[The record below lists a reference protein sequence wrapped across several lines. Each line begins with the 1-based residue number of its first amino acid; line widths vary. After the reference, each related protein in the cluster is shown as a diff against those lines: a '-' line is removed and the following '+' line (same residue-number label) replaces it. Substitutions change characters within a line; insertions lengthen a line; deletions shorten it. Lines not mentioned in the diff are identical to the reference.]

1 MILDDFRNFI
11 VQNEIATEEII
22 KYDYDSSKGE
32 DVLLLTLY
40 DTVPCD
46 LALRSSVSIVFKFND
61 LRQVREDCF
70 VLYSLLFPQDY
81 FQKAIKI
88 NGKIMHLKLN
98 KGPLY
103 SGLDQ
108 SKRHNYMLDI
118 TVTYE
123 R

>member
-1 MILDDFRNFI
+1 MILDDLKNFI
-11 VQNEIATEEII
+11 VQNEIAPEEMI
-22 KYDYDSSKGE
+22 KYDYDSSIGD

-46 LALRSSVSIVFKFND
+46 LALRSSVKVVFKFKD
-61 LRQVREDCF
+61 LRHVREDCF
-70 VLYSLLFPQDY
+70 ILYSLFFPEDC
-81 FQKAIKI
+81 FQKAITI
-88 NGKIMHLKLN
+88 NGKTMHLKLN
-98 KGPLY
+98 QGPLY

-108 SKRHNYMLDI
+108 SKRHNYLLDI

>member
-1 MILDDFRNFI
+1 MILDDLRSFI
-11 VQNEIATEEII
+11 VQNEIATEDII
-22 KYDYDSSKGE
+22 KYDFDSSDGD

-40 DTVPCD
+40 DNMPCD
-46 LALRSSVSIVFKFND
+46 LALRSSVSVVFKFHD

-70 VLYSLLFPQDY
+70 ILYSLLFPEDG

-88 NGKIMHLKLN
+88 NGKTMHLKLN

-103 SGLDQ
+103 SGFDQ
-108 SKRHNYMLDI
+108 SKRHNYVLDI
-118 TVTYE
+118 TITYE

>member
-1 MILDDFRNFI
+1 MILDDFKNFI
-11 VQNEIATEEII
+11 VQNEIATEKII
-22 KYDYDSSKGE
+22 KYDFDSSSGD

-46 LALRSSVSIVFKFND
+46 LALRSSISFVFKFND

-70 VLYSLLFPQDY
+70 ILYTLLFPQDS

-88 NGKIMHLKLN
+88 NGKTMHLKLN

-103 SGLDQ
+103 SGIDQ
-108 SKRHNYMLDI
+108 SKRHIYVLDI